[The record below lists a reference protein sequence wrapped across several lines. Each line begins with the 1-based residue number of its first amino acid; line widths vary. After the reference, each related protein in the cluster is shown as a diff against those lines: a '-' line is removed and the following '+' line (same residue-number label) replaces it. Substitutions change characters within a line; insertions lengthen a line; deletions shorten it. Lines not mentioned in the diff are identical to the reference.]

1 MLLVKELQQPLQL
14 ILKRLC
20 IQRRSEARFLE
31 KETTVESGYLWAIPR
46 RPESDY
52 KISLFFLLLNSASW
66 NPKSAFP
73 QPSSFE
79 TMGLVRNTNLSALLV
94 LLCCFRL
101 EFGSATDTITAAKFI
116 SDPETIISNGGDF
129 KLGFFS
135 PPNSIFRYVGIWYAN
150 ISVPT
155 FIWVA
160 NRNNPLKSSSGI
172 LTISQDGN
180 LVVLDGQKKV
190 LWSSN
195 LTNFVVN
202 SSAQLLDSGNL
213 VLQGN
218 TTGIFLWE
226 SFQHPS
232 NTFIEK
238 MKISTNVRTG
248 KKLQLTSWKSR
259 SDPSIGNFSAGIE
272 VRNLPEFF
280 IWNGS
285 RLIWRSGPWNS
296 WFFIGVPI
304 MYSAYRDGFSLVD
317 DKEGTF
323 YITFT
328 FWNESFPKHFVL
340 NEQGNLLQASSINE
354 EDWEVTWSS
363 FQTECDVYGKC
374 GAFGSCNSQNTPI
387 CSCLRGFEPKNT
399 EEWNRGNWT
408 SGCVRR
414 TPLQCERVNNG
425 SDGGKKDGF
434 LKLTMMKVPD
444 LADWSSA
451 REENC
456 RNQCLENCSC
466 IAYAFDAS
474 IGCMPWTRSLI
485 DLQKFSSGGIDLYV
499 RLAYSELD
507 TKEKVKVIITV
518 TVIIGLIFIG
528 ICTYLLWRRRKSKM
542 LLYKF
547 SGEEKLGDN
556 VNQVKLQELS
566 LFNLQELASAT
577 NNFHQSNKLGQGG
590 FGHVY
595 RGKLSN
601 GQEIAVKRLSRA
613 SGQGQEEFM
622 NEVVVISKLQHRNL
636 VRLLGCCVEGEEKM
650 LVYEYMPN
658 KSLDA
663 FLFDPVKV
671 KLLDWRRR
679 FNIIEG
685 ICRGLLYLHRDS
697 RLKIIHRDLKASN
710 ILLDEELNPK
720 ISDFGLA
727 RIFGGNGDQA
737 NTARVVGTYGY
748 MSPEYAMKGRF
759 SEKSDVFSFGVLLLE
774 IVSGRRNSSFFSC
787 FQAWKMWNADNIV
800 ALTDPIICEP
810 CFQMEILRC
819 IHVGLLCVQD
829 FANDRPTVSIV
840 ISMLKSEI
848 IDLPLPKQPAFT
860 ERQIAPDTSSSQNN
874 PSKCSVNNV
883 TVTMVQGR

>member
-1 MLLVKELQQPLQL
+1 ME
-14 ILKRLC
+14 
-20 IQRRSEARFLE
+20 
-31 KETTVESGYLWAIPR
+31 
-46 RPESDY
+46 
-52 KISLFFLLLNSASW
+52 
-66 NPKSAFP
+66 
-73 QPSSFE
+73 
-79 TMGLVRNTNLSALLV
+79 LVRSTNLSALLV
-94 LLCCFRL
+94 LLSCFCL
-101 EFGSATDTITAAKFI
+101 QFGSAIDTITAAKFI
-116 SDPETIISNGGDF
+116 NDSETIISNGGDF

-135 PPNSIFRYVGIWYAN
+135 PPNSTDRYVGIWYAE
-150 ISVPT
+150 ISVFT
-155 FIWVA
+155 VVWVA
-160 NRNNPLKSSSGI
+160 NRNNPLKNSSGV
-172 LTISQDGN
+172 LTISEDGN
-180 LVVLDGQKKV
+180 LVVLDGQKKI

-195 LTNFVVN
+195 LTNSVVN
-202 SSAQLLDSGNL
+202 LSAQLLDSGNL

-218 TTGIFLWE
+218 TTGTFLWE

-238 MKISTNVRTG
+238 MKISTDVRTG
-248 KKLQLTSWKSR
+248 KKVQLTSWTSP
-259 SDPSIGNFSAGIE
+259 SDPSIGNFSAGIDA
-272 VRNLPEFF
+272 RNLPELF

-285 RLIWRSGPWNS
+285 RPYWRSGPWNGLV
-296 WFFIGVPI
+296 FIGLQN
-304 MYSAYRDGFSLVD
+304 MYSVFHDGFSLVD
-317 DKEGTF
+317 DKEGTIYLSF
-323 YITFT
+323 SSS
-328 FWNESFPKHFVL
+328 NDSFPYTYVL
-340 NEQGNLLQASSINE
+340 NEQGNLLEAYSNNSG

-363 FQTECDVYGKC
+363 YKTECDVYGKC
-374 GAFGSCNSQNTPI
+374 GAYGSCNSHNSPI

-466 IAYAFDAS
+466 IAYAFDAGT
-474 IGCMPWTRSLI
+474 GCMPWTRSLI
-485 DLQKFSSGGIDLYV
+485 DLQKFSSGGVDLYV
-499 RLAYSELD
+499 RVAYSELD

-518 TVIIGLIFIG
+518 SVIIVLIFTG
-528 ICTYLLWRRRKSKM
+528 ICTYLLWRWMAKQNGRRKTKM

-556 VNQVKLQELS
+556 VNQVKLQELL

-590 FGHVY
+590 FGPVY

-601 GQEIAVKRLSRA
+601 GQEIAVKRLSRD

-636 VRLLGCCVEGEEKM
+636 VRLHGCCVEGEEKM

-663 FLFDPVKV
+663 FLFDPVKS

-685 ICRGLLYLHRDS
+685 ICPGLLYLHRDS
-697 RLKIIHRDLKASN
+697 RLKIIPRDLKTSN

-737 NTARVVGTYGY
+737 NTTRVVGTYGY

-759 SEKSDVFSFGVLLLE
+759 SEKSDVFSFRVLLLE
-774 IVSGRRNSSFFSC
+774 IVSGRRNSSFFDDEQDMSLPG
-787 FQAWKMWNADNIV
+787 FAWKMWNADNIV

-810 CFQMEILRC
+810 SFEMEILRC
-819 IHVGLLCVQD
+819 INVGLLCVQD
-829 FANDRPTVSIV
+829 FANDRPTVPIV

-860 ERQIAPDTSSSQNN
+860 EREIAPDASSSQNN
-874 PSKCSVNNV
+874 QSKCSVNNV